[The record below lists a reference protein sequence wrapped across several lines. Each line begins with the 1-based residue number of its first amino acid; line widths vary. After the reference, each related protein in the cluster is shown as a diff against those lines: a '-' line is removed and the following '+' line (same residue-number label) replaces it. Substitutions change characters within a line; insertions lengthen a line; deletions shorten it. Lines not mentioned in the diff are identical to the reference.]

1 MSCPLLPLGFNW
13 VPTTCRLYEV
23 LAEQMQSKKKKKNK
37 TQGIECAVQDQKA
50 VGGNSQNSETHKD
63 HLTNYSRNY
72 LTPGWFPP
80 AKTLWKYSTLLPRVR
95 TLLQR
100 LLLSNLYEHTL
111 MLRTLSVISGNR
123 NWVLRPLV
131 QEMVHVLWW
140 MAINFLA
147 KNKPSGMNV
156 HTPS

>member
-23 LAEQMQSKKKKKNK
+23 LAEQMQSKKKKKKIRPRGLNVLSK
-37 TQGIECAVQDQKA
+37 IRRQLV
-50 VGGNSQNSETHKD
+50 ET
-63 HLTNYSRNY
+63 
-72 LTPGWFPP
+72 
-80 AKTLWKYSTLLPRVR
+80 VR
-95 TLLQR
+95 TLRHTRTTWLTILGTTWPQADFLQ
-100 LLLSNLYEHTL
+100 LKPYENTPPSSHELEPSFRDFSCPTFTNTL